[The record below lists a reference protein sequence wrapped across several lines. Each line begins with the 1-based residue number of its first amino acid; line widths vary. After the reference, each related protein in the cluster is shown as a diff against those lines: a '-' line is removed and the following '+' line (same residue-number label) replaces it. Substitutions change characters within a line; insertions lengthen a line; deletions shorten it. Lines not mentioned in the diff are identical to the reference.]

1 MSTGVV
7 VNGYE
12 IRNWH
17 TVSILELYRARKG
30 QERGRE
36 PGQPALEQKSKDR
49 TQRSK
54 SMAKLTKEQ
63 VQDLYALADKGKPV
77 AEIAAT
83 FGITEAGVAY
93 HLRSKAIKEKRAT
106 AKPQRKLGK
115 KGKAAAKVDTALHP
129 GHEAAATALREC
141 GFSAAEIQEVIAP
154 KAAEPVTKVTSEP
167 PAGGEQMDD
176 PELVVAAAPEPIA
189 DEAALELGRTR
200 ARYLHATTS
209 RVIAVQEL
217 PTLSRSVL
225 ARQQYEAPRILESG
239 SVVDVANPHAAAKL
253 VENLVA
259 ELNQV
264 PGVQAYFEWRS
275 QGSVGQPLAH

>member
-1 MSTGVV
+1 
-7 VNGYE
+7 
-12 IRNWH
+12 
-17 TVSILELYRARKG
+17 
-30 QERGRE
+30 
-36 PGQPALEQKSKDR
+36 
-49 TQRSK
+49 
-54 SMAKLTKEQ
+54 MAKLTKEQ

-129 GHEAAATALREC
+129 GHEAAATALHEC

-176 PELVVAAAPEPIA
+176 PELVVAAAPVEPPPTV
-189 DEAALELGRTR
+189 D
-200 ARYLHATTS
+200 TT
-209 RVIAVQEL
+209 E
-217 PTLSRSVL
+217 L
-225 ARQQYEAPRILESG
+225 ARQRARELHSQAQMVIAAQPLTVFSRKHYSAPRILESG
-239 SVVDVANPHAAAKL
+239 SLLNISNPHAAAKL
-253 VENLVA
+253 VENLVT
-259 ELNQV
+259 ELNQI

-275 QGSVGQPLAH
+275 QGAVGQPLAR